1 MARSRVA
8 VCFGEDLD
16 LDLVLGEAPA
26 TADALVVPQD
36 IHLILGEATVIEDT
50 GETPAEALAALLGR
64 ERPRRRGTVLV
75 SPGSDGSPLLLQ
87 AIVYDFEDSPPAR
100 EIHVFESLLA
110 AFEEATRRR
119 LKSVAVRPLGTAHA
133 GLAPAAFV
141 RLLAQV
147 CFTAAELGTTLRH
160 VHLVLPSP
168 DELASYERLVREL
181 LLPRL

>member
-1 MARSRVA
+1 MPRSRLA

-16 LDLVLGEAPA
+16 LDLVMGEAPA
-26 TADALVVPQD
+26 SAEALVVPQD
-36 IHLILGEATVIEDT
+36 IHLILGEATIIEDT

-75 SPGSDGSPLLLQ
+75 GPSSDGPLLLQ

-100 EIHVFESLLA
+100 EVHVFESLLA

-133 GLAPAAFV
+133 GLAPAVFV

-168 DELASYERLVREL
+168 DELVCYERLVRDL
-181 LLPRL
+181 LAAPI

>member
-1 MARSRVA
+1 MAQSRLA

-26 TADALVVPQD
+26 SAEALVVPQD
-36 IHLILGEATVIEDT
+36 IHLILGEATIIEDT

-75 SPGSDGSPLLLQ
+75 GPAVEGPLLLQ

-110 AFEEATRRR
+110 AFEEASRRR

-133 GLAPAAFV
+133 GLAPSAFV

-168 DELASYERLVREL
+168 DELVCYERLMRDLVA
-181 LLPRL
+181 PPV